1 MTATHALVLVAL
13 IAASCAIAA
22 VARRHGRSAPILL
35 VLAGLAASYV
45 PGMPEFALNPDLV
58 LLGILPPLLYT
69 EGLRNSYLSIRDSIR
84 PIGLLSVGLVLFT
97 VACVAVTL
105 LLTVPGVPVAVA
117 LTLGAIVAPTDAVTT
132 ASVGRRLHL
141 PRRLMTIIS
150 GESMLNDGTGLTAY
164 QVAVRAA
171 QGAGLA
177 VLATTGRFLAVSAG
191 GIVIGLA
198 LGAGV
203 QALRSRVRDP
213 LAESATAILVPYAA
227 YLIADAVGASG
238 VLAVV
243 VAALYLGHHAGS
255 AHFATRLQDTA
266 VWGVAA
272 FVLES
277 LVFALIGLQLR
288 PVVHEL
294 SKHPAHHLAEA
305 TAAVLATVIMARI
318 VWVFPTTY
326 LLAPV
331 RHWHPGRPQGRI
343 RLIREARPGQPGPR
357 GPRGLRGR
365 AGQQESAEARRPS
378 WRMVSLLS
386 WAGMRGMISLV
397 AAFALPT
404 GFPQRTLL
412 LFLTF
417 SVVLGTLLL
426 QGLTFPGLIRL
437 LGVTEDRD
445 QQERADMLAE
455 AAAQETASAA
465 GLRRLDELASRPGP
479 DGRLPDERT
488 VERLRR
494 LAERRQFGAWERL
507 DGGTGRDG
515 REVPSAAFRR
525 LRLEMTAAERAAF
538 ITMRDQREID
548 DEILDRVLREL
559 DLEEAML
566 SRGEW
571 PG

>member
-1 MTATHALVLVAL
+1 M
-13 IAASCAIAA
+13 
-22 VARRHGRSAPILL
+22 
-35 VLAGLAASYV
+35 
-45 PGMPEFALNPDLV
+45 
-58 LLGILPPLLYT
+58 
-69 EGLRNSYLSIRDSIR
+69 
-84 PIGLLSVGLVLFT
+84 
-97 VACVAVTL
+97 
-105 LLTVPGVPVAVA
+105 
-117 LTLGAIVAPTDAVTT
+117 
-132 ASVGRRLHL
+132 
-141 PRRLMTIIS
+141 
-150 GESMLNDGTGLTAY
+150 
-164 QVAVRAA
+164 
-171 QGAGLA
+171 
-177 VLATTGRFLAVSAG
+177 LATTGRFLAVSAG
-191 GIVIGLA
+191 GVLVGMA
-198 LGAGV
+198 LGVGV
-203 QALRSRVRDP
+203 QALRSRIRDP

-227 YLIADAVGASG
+227 YLIADAVGVSG

-243 VAALYLGHHAGS
+243 ISALYLGHHAGS

-266 VWGVAA
+266 VWQVAT

-288 PVVHEL
+288 PVVREL
-294 SKHPAHHLAEA
+294 SAHPTHHLAAA
-305 TAAVLATVIMARI
+305 TAAVLAAVIVARI

-331 RHWHPGRPQGRI
+331 RHWHLTRPER
-343 RLIREARPGQPGPR
+343 RARQAP
-357 GPRGLRGR
+357 
-365 AGQQESAEARRPS
+365 AESGRPS

-397 AAFALPT
+397 AAFALPV

-426 QGLTFPGLIRL
+426 QGLTFPWLIRL
-437 LGVTEDRD
+437 LGVTQGQDR
-445 QQERADMLAE
+445 QERADALAE
-455 AAAQETASAA
+455 AAAQQAASAA
-465 GLRRLDELASRPGP
+465 GLRRLDELAARPGP
-479 DGRLPDERT
+479 DGRLPDEQT

-507 DGGTGRDG
+507 DGDTGQDG

-538 ITMRDQREID
+538 IGMRDRREID

-566 SRGEW
+566 SREEW